1 MNASGRR
8 AQSSSYRKINKSSN
22 QTNIQ
27 NNNLNI
33 KDYEYINI
41 YDKYIS
47 LVQSIWDALGVT
59 NTFRYNFIS
68 YTDKM
73 NKMERNNIFEHERN
87 TLLKLLD
94 SLNNLKNEVLT
105 REDYIET
112 LKTKSKLIEEYIVEG
127 NLIDPEGETLQEIC
141 DIIKDLRIKAI
152 NIINI
157 FSKVNKIINQNYGKY
172 DSKILK
178 EEYMYD
184 SNYLKKMKNDLMF
197 LKNSILSRF
206 IEMNNSEIDPFLTCC
221 APFPGRNINTKL
233 KVPINE
239 DLMKAINDAR
249 YLLIKEDIVNK
260 DNEKNNENNI
270 HKNNNDNNP
279 NINNYNNTYFNKNR
293 DFGNEKKLK
302 KNISDLNNISRLIH
316 RYKIRLGP
324 NDYSKL
330 FFNNSKREIK
340 LKGDFPPI
348 NNNKNNNNNNKR
360 KINIERDEVMQSGE
374 MANII
379 MDLKIK
385 NKNLNRE
392 VIEAKGSEIE
402 TNKKYNE
409 LKSLCDKLKFQV
421 TEEEIRRKSVEKD
434 VDILQIKIN
443 ELTQRNQEL
452 EEKEQ
457 RNANDLEKRIK
468 ELEDRIQIEQEEK
481 EKIKKEK
488 DSQIL
493 KLVEL
498 LNGNINNNNRNII
511 EEITALKSYKADFYR
526 GNISDF
532 ISLIKVDAPLDKI
545 PDFLKR
551 SFKLDESIFTDQYY
565 MKGVFPKIIIVKKV
579 INDTDNIKG
588 ICFMSYDNKDNL
600 SDKLVL
606 KINYMYAIENMENI
620 YELMIN
626 FIKENMKFNSLEIE
640 LFCDKVDN
648 EFVLNEDAKKLFQYK
663 FNFKLK
669 DENKNGEYVKL
680 IWNDNNEGQKQN
692 MHSNNFVLEDV
703 IIITT
708 NNEQDANKIK
718 NLIDNSTDN
727 NENNNTNNKKFIN
740 INSIYSLLL
749 EKPELFLE
757 LSDENKK
764 KELEETK
771 DILKNFI
778 INEYN
783 WNTLEENNKKINNIN
798 IEKSLFSKIK
808 NYIKDDAQSLKADFQ
823 KKTIS
828 INFGSNFS
836 TLIDDVYY
844 NRISSNKIKILKETE
859 TDSMYFIIP
868 STDNNVLF
876 YIRQVNEKI
885 SELLSNNEKNIYEQF
900 LEFDPDMQK
909 ELLEF
914 SNNANMEAGAN
925 NLDSQTQNSEQKI
938 IYIPSFKIETH
949 LYSYDIK
956 NIIQNITIINN
967 ENNEKIYLSSVDEYM
982 NFELKVDDNM
992 KNSFSFTLSEDK
1004 NSNVILKDQFIIGI
1018 FANKIINNERL
1029 PLIQFLHVK
1038 KEDLVKNCQ

>member
-1 MNASGRR
+1 MSGSSRR
-8 AQSSSYRKINKSSN
+8 AQSS
-22 QTNIQ
+22 TNRRNNSQ
-27 NNNLNI
+27 NNNLDLNNY
-33 KDYEYINI
+33 DYINL

-47 LVQSIWDALGVT
+47 LIQNIWNELGIT
-59 NTFRYNFIS
+59 EQYKYNFIS

-73 NKMERNNIFEHERN
+73 TKMERINIFEHEIN
-87 TLLKLLD
+87 TLKKLID
-94 SLNNLKNEVLT
+94 SLNCLKNEVEA
-105 REDYIET
+105 REKGIEL
-112 LKTKSKLIEEYIVEG
+112 LKKHSRLIERYIVEG
-127 NLIDPEGETLQEIC
+127 NLIDPEGETLQKIC

-157 FSKVNKIINQNYGKY
+157 YSKINKIINQNYEKY
-172 DSKILK
+172 DLQLLK

-197 LKNSILSRF
+197 LRNSILSRF

-1038 KEDLVKNCQ
+1038 KEDFLPKKN

>member
-279 NINNYNNTYFNKNR
+279 NINNYNTCFNKNR

-498 LNGNINNNNRNII
+498 LNGNINNSNRNII

-1038 KEDLVKNCQ
+1038 KEDFLPKKN